1 MTESTPSLAP
11 AMELALDANFGSL
24 ARWRDDFI
32 ACAHAQGSATG
43 QVLLSFLPSQGSL
56 VNLGAAHAAHAVAE
70 GVPLLVLD
78 LHDHAPRVAHGAAAA
93 SVAASVTA
101 SVTAFMDQ
109 IDWAAVYECYQHAVH
124 AASEG
129 HGASL
134 DDAAAARLVADAA
147 QSALAPNAPL
157 VIDVRRAG
165 VFQKATTMLPG
176 ASWQDPAGVGRWAE
190 QLPREREVLV
200 YCIYGHEV
208 GRATALRLRA
218 AGVNARYLL
227 GGINAWQNA
236 GRPVQAKP
244 APTGVPS

>member
-1 MTESTPSLAP
+1 MNESTPTLAP

-24 ARWRDDFI
+24 VSWRDDFI

-43 QVLLSFLPSQGSL
+43 QVLLSFLPHKGSL
-56 VNLGAAHAAHAVAE
+56 VNHRAAGNADAGTDAVPILTMQMP
-70 GVPLLVLD
+70 G
-78 LHDHAPRVAHGAAAA
+78 HAPHATDGVAAAA
-93 SVAASVTA
+93 SVN
-101 SVTAFMDQ
+101 AFMDH
-109 IDWAAVYECYQHAVH
+109 IDWTAVYERYQHAVH

-134 DDAAAARLVADAA
+134 DDAAAARLVAAA
-147 QSALAPNAPL
+147 APSATAANAPL

-165 VFQKATTMLPG
+165 VYQKATTTLPG
-176 ASWQDPAGVGRWAE
+176 ARWEDPALVGTWAAR
-190 QLPREREVLV
+190 LPPGREVLV
-200 YCIYGHEV
+200 YCVYGHEV

-218 AGVNARYLL
+218 AGVNERYLL